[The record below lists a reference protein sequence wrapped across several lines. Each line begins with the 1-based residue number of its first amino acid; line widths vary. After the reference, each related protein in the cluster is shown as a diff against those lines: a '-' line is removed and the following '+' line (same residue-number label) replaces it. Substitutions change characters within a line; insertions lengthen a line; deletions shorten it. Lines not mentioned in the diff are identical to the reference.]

1 MLALVNLWM
10 LATAFVSVALL
21 NYSANTQ
28 RWGALVGLLGQPA
41 WLYLTHVT
49 GEAGMFTASVFFVV
63 CYGRGVWSGFL
74 SRSARHG

>member
-10 LATAFVSVALL
+10 LLSALVSVALL
-21 NYSANTQ
+21 NYDVRTQ

-49 GEAGMFTASVFFVV
+49 NEPGMFTASVFFSV
-63 CYGRGVWSGFL
+63 CYGHGVWKGFF
-74 SRSARHG
+74 RRGGNRV

>member
-10 LATAFVSVALL
+10 LATALASVALL
-21 NYSANTQ
+21 NYAQHTQ

-49 GEAGMFTASVFFVV
+49 DEPGMFTASVFFTV
-63 CYGRGVWSGFL
+63 CYGHGVWRGFVTN
-74 SRSARHG
+74 ARHG

>member
-10 LATAFVSVALL
+10 LATALVSVALL
-21 NYSANTQ
+21 NYAPYTQ

-49 GEAGMFTASVFFVV
+49 DEPGMFTASVFFTV
-63 CYGRGVWSGFL
+63 CYCHGAWRGFVTN
-74 SRSARHG
+74 ARHG